1 MIIDMNKLILSRNI
15 LFLVLGFNLVS
26 ETYNLSAILS
36 SRTEDSYSFSLG
48 QIIRFWVIPYLFIFA
63 GLFLTYVRFQKN
75 YLKANWGLLVVAL
88 YFFIVLAKHTFDLIK
103 YDYFYWQFI
112 PFTLIPSIAIFYAVY
127 LILSEM
133 TPSILSQMNI
143 SEKKYQSS
151 EELSE
156 KEFLPTLILCFFV
169 GFLGIHRFFVG
180 KVGTGILMIVTL
192 GGLGIWVLVDFIMIC
207 IGSFRDIEG
216 RIIKYQRAVV
226 IKSEGSV
233 AAELEKF
240 AELKDKGVIS
250 EEEFNKKKEE
260 LL

>member
-1 MIIDMNKLILSRNI
+1 MNKLILSRNI
-15 LFLVLGFNLVS
+15 LFLALGFDLVS
-26 ETYNLSAILS
+26 SAYYLFEFLS
-36 SRTEDSYSFSLG
+36 SRTEDSYSYSLG

-75 YLKANWGLLVVAL
+75 YLKANWGLLFVAL
-88 YFFIVLAKHTFDLIK
+88 YIFISLAIETYNLIF
-103 YDYFYWQFI
+103 YVGYFYWQWFAFI
-112 PFTLIPSIAIFYAVY
+112 LIPPIAILYAVY
-127 LILSEM
+127 LILPEM
-133 TPSILSQMNI
+133 MPSILSKI
-143 SEKKYQSS
+143 KSSEKKYQSS

>member
-1 MIIDMNKLILSRNI
+1 M
-15 LFLVLGFNLVS
+15 
-26 ETYNLSAILS
+26 
-36 SRTEDSYSFSLG
+36 
-48 QIIRFWVIPYLFIFA
+48 FA

-88 YFFIVLAKHTFDLIK
+88 YIFIILAMQTFNLIRFG
-103 YDYFYWQFI
+103 YFYWEFI
-112 PFTLIPSIAIFYAVY
+112 PFSLIPSIAIFYAIY
-127 LILSEM
+127 LILPEM
-133 TPSILSQMNI
+133 MPSIFSQMKN
-143 SEKKYQSS
+143 SEKKQKYQPSD
-151 EELSE
+151 ELSE

-169 GFLGIHRFFVG
+169 GFLGIHRFYAG
-180 KVGTGILMIVTL
+180 KIGTGILLIVTL

-226 IKSEGSV
+226 IMSERG
-233 AAELEKF
+233 AAEELEKF
-240 AELKDKGVIS
+240 AELKEKGIIS

>member
-1 MIIDMNKLILSRNI
+1 MNKLILSRNI
-15 LFLVLGFNLVS
+15 LFLALGFDLVS
-26 ETYNLSAILS
+26 SAYYLFEFLS
-36 SRTEDSYSFSLG
+36 SRTEDSYSYSLG

-88 YFFIVLAKHTFDLIK
+88 YIFIVLAMQTFDLII

-127 LILSEM
+127 LILPEM
-133 TPSILSQMNI
+133 MPSNLSKI
-143 SEKKYQSS
+143 KSSEKKYQPSG
-151 EELSE
+151 ELSE

>member
-1 MIIDMNKLILSRNI
+1 MNKLILSRNI
-15 LFLVLGFNLVS
+15 LFLALGFDLVS
-26 ETYNLSAILS
+26 SAYYLFEFLS
-36 SRTEDSYSFSLG
+36 SRTEDSYSYSLG

-88 YFFIVLAKHTFDLIK
+88 YFFIVLASQTFNLIF
-103 YDYFYWQFI
+103 YAEYFWRWFAFI
-112 PFTLIPSIAIFYAVY
+112 LIPSIAIFYAVY
-127 LILSEM
+127 LILPEM
-133 TPSILSQMNI
+133 MSSILSLMKS
-143 SEKKYQSS
+143 SEKKYQPSG
-151 EELSE
+151 ELSE